1 MQVEKQKQQ
10 EVDGKKLLRVSTD
23 LQRKEKRG
31 KLSTSPR
38 RKEGGETHDPKERS

>member
-10 EVDGKKLLRVSTD
+10 VDGKKLLRVSTD

-38 RKEGGETHDPKERS
+38 RKEGGKTHDSKERS